1 MPVVLVIIILAA
13 WIVVLGPSVIKRR
26 ARGGGNQSITHF
38 HYQLRVLEHSAPEPL
53 IAPAYR
59 LRAVDGGGSPTG
71 ITYPDRGEPPVL
83 TVVGAKELPR
93 PALAFLGDPVPDPAG
108 PLDVGPDRDLPPAA
122 RADDPAVPDHRRP
135 ARYGTAPTP
144 PVDLDLRARPADGAA
159 RHLARRRRRDTLL
172 VLVGVLAVTVLLGL
186 VTGSTALW
194 AVCTLDAVA
203 LAAYVAVLVQ
213 LRRRAEER
221 ESKLHYLE
229 VRDERGAPAAVSRS
243 YVSGRY
249 AHPSN
254 QHAAAR

>member
-26 ARGGGNQSITHF
+26 ARSGGNQSITHF

-93 PALAFLGDPVPDPAG
+93 PALAFLGDPAPEPAG
-108 PLDVGPDRDLPPAA
+108 QLDVGPDRDLPPAA
-122 RADDPAVPDHRRP
+122 RAADPATPDHRRP
-135 ARYGTAPTP
+135 ERYGTASTP
-144 PVDLDLRARPADGAA
+144 GRPRPRGAPGGRGRAAPGPPSPA
-159 RHLARRRRRDTLL
+159 RHPL
-172 VLVGVLAVTVLLGL
+172 VLVGVLAVTLLLGL

-194 AVCTLDAVA
+194 AVCMLDAVA

-221 ESKLHYLE
+221 ESKLF
-229 VRDERGAPAAVSRS
+229 PISR
-243 YVSGRY
+243 
-249 AHPSN
+249 
-254 QHAAAR
+254 